1 MMNLDL
7 FITLFLQNIGG
18 PQMIIILAVILLL
31 FGGKK
36 IPELMHGIGK
46 GVRSFKKGLADIEE
60 DVKDIDRQESKE
72 K

>member
-1 MMNLDL
+1 MNIDL

-60 DVKDIDRQESKE
+60 DVKDIDRQESKD